1 MTENRCIVCNAIIPE
16 GLQICIA
23 CGEYDD
29 MQTFQRKV
37 VTNGDKLRSM
47 TDKELSRWIASMERR
62 ALFTNSVTRPEGWQK
77 WLESEAPDE

>member
-1 MTENRCIVCNAIIPE
+1 MPDNTCICCGRIIPE
-16 GLQICIA
+16 GRQICLH
-23 CGEYDD
+23 CGDYDD

-62 ALFTNSVTRPEGWQK
+62 ALFTNSMTRPEGWQK
-77 WLESEAPDE
+77 WLESEVKHE